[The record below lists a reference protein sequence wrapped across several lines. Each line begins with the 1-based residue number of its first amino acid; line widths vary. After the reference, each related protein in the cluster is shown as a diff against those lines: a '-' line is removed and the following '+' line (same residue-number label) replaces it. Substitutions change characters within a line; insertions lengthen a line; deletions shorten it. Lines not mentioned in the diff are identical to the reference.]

1 MEKQLIDS
9 PYRSNYCQNDWAII
23 VHHKNVWPGGIYLA
37 VHVYINHVLW
47 GSGLL
52 S

>member
-9 PYRSNYCQNDWAII
+9 PYRSNYCHNDWAII
-23 VHHKNVWPGGIYLA
+23 VHHKAWGIYLA

-47 GSGLL
+47 DSGLGVK
-52 S
+52 